1 MLASVVPEL
10 AFLSPRIMDPRTDFA
25 DGLTRCGWLDH
36 SVDYVAYHDHEW
48 GRPQADDRALFEQ
61 LSLEG
66 FQSGLSWRTI
76 LNKRAAFR
84 RAFAD
89 FDMERVAAFD
99 ERRVEALLQDAG
111 IVRHRGKIE
120 AVINNARRAL
130 ALRDR
135 EGSLAAFFWRYE
147 APPRGADAPFEV
159 LACPAESEALSKALK
174 KQGWSFVGP
183 TTVYA
188 FMQSVG
194 MVNDHHPQCHHHA
207 ACEQARYRFQRPD

>member
-1 MLASVVPEL
+1 VVPEL
-10 AFLSPRIMDPRTDFA
+10 AFLFPRIMDPRTDFA

-61 LSLEG
+61 LCLEG

-89 FDMERVAAFD
+89 FELERVAGFD

-159 LACPAESEALSKALK
+159 LARTAESEALSKALK

-194 MVNDHHPQCHHHA
+194 MVNDHHPRCHHHA

>member
-10 AFLSPRIMDPRTDFA
+10 AFLSARLMDPRTDFA

-61 LSLEG
+61 LCLEG

-89 FDMERVAAFD
+89 FDMERVAGFD

-159 LACPAESEALSKALK
+159 LASTAESEALSKALK

-194 MVNDHHPQCHHHA
+194 MVNDHHPLCHHHA

>member
-1 MLASVVPEL
+1 MHDTEPNP
-10 AFLSPRIMDPRTDFA
+10 SPR
-25 DGLTRCGWLDH
+25 RCAWAGNDDL
-36 SVDYVAYHDHEW
+36 YVAYHDHEW
-48 GRPQADDRALFEQ
+48 GRPVDGEAALFERI
-61 LSLEG
+61 SLEG
-66 FQSGLSWRTI
+66 FQAGLSWLTI
-76 LNKRAAFR
+76 LRKRSSFR
-84 RAFAD
+84 QAFAG
-89 FDMERVAAFD
+89 FDVDAVAAFGPRD
-99 ERRVEALLQDAG
+99 VERLLADAG

-159 LACPAESEALSKALK
+159 LARTAESEALSKALK

-194 MVNDHHPQCHHHA
+194 MVNDHHPRCHHHA